1 MNTLGKTKACA
12 FAWHI
17 TLHGQF
23 QPQSSIVLLV
33 IGTSSFERLP
43 WVCLPTRLYSLTY
56 TICRNYKD
64 EGEGSHL
71 VMLIG
76 VVFFLSFFLFPFLVF
91 NIIFPQWSQN
101 GCQMK
106 PSIDQESA
114 PMAINISWSSR
125 RESHSFPQQK
135 TVQESLDFASRLC
148 HQWLNPWLWK
158 PFPDTFTTAALNC
171 VGLFLSVEKEVVEF
185 CPDCF
190 QDEIMK

>member
-33 IGTSSFERLP
+33 IGTSSLERLP

-76 VVFFLSFFLFPFLVF
+76 VFLFFLSSLFLF
-91 NIIFPQWSQN
+91 
-101 GCQMK
+101 
-106 PSIDQESA
+106 
-114 PMAINISWSSR
+114 
-125 RESHSFPQQK
+125 
-135 TVQESLDFASRLC
+135 
-148 HQWLNPWLWK
+148 
-158 PFPDTFTTAALNC
+158 
-171 VGLFLSVEKEVVEF
+171 
-185 CPDCF
+185 
-190 QDEIMK
+190 